1 MQLKKLLSELSKYDP
16 ETSEVW
22 IEVFDDNAP
31 VYEDNYDFSM
41 DVTEFRDANEK
52 VYGHFIQLSLINHH
66 YKWTEHYK
74 WSERQRFTDES

>member
-31 VYEDNYDFSM
+31 VYEDNYDFSV
-41 DVTEFRDANEK
+41 DVTEFYDENDV
-52 VYGHFIQLSLINHH
+52 VYGHFIQLQLINHESPF
-66 YKWTEHYK
+66 YKAALK
-74 WSERQRFTDES
+74 NKLKS